1 MLYGYQVGYEL
12 GFMIKRILLA
22 VVFAGLFLVSLQ
34 WLGQYRAELQAQEIQ
49 EGMLRQADEIVNK
62 LSPQELVGQVIHVAI
77 PGTTLDSVA
86 ETELEA
92 ILPGGVILFGRNLG
106 NREEIT
112 TLNDSLQKKALKLTG
127 LPLLISVDQEGGRVI
142 RVRDGV
148 TQFPGAMALG
158 QTKDSE
164 YAKKVGFVTSYQL
177 RKLGLNFL
185 FAPDLDINNNPDN
198 PVINT
203 RSLGSNLETVLSA
216 GVAYEEGAR
225 LGGAIPVIKHFPGH
239 GDTNVDS
246 HLGLPKIE
254 KNLEELRSLE
264 LVPFKAAIDNGAEA
278 VMSAHIL
285 YPKIDSDFPATLS
298 SRILTDLLRKEL
310 KFKGIVITD
319 AMEMDAIDEHY
330 QAYDPGVLALLA
342 GADIILMT
350 SWGKTTQDMKEKILK
365 AYKKGTLHR
374 DGKDVLKEAAKRQIL
389 LKLKHGIVWD
399 FSKKQKE
406 GRAKDILTEDISET
420 LRKYYE
426 DQATHRESLN
436 VNWNLPEL
444 NRDVSRKSIVSYPNS
459 YNPATV
465 PLSETLFAAKG
476 SEFSAELA
484 ARSLQNLNF
493 SQVSAA
499 IEKRKGK
506 RVILTGAA
514 QVDLDMAGSL
524 AKKFPKV
531 EIVVLHYGT
540 PFLHLPELPNL
551 KILFSFSP
559 TNESKKAL
567 LYSILD
573 RKEEIPKVDLVLKN
587 GTKEKEI
594 KAAPGT
600 P

>member
-1 MLYGYQVGYEL
+1 
-12 GFMIKRILLA
+12 MIKRIFLA

-34 WLGQYRAELQAQEIQ
+34 WLGQYRAELHAQEIQ

-77 PGTTLDSVA
+77 PGTTLDSLA
-86 ETELEA
+86 ETELET

-112 TLNDSLQKKALKLTG
+112 ALNDSLQKKALKLTG

-158 QTKDSE
+158 QTKDLE

-203 RSLGSNLETVLSA
+203 RSLGSNLETVLNA
-216 GVAYEEGAR
+216 GAAYEEGAR
-225 LGGAIPVIKHFPGH
+225 LGGSIPVIKHFPGH

-254 KNLEELRSLE
+254 KNLEELRSFE
-264 LVPFKAAIDNGAEA
+264 LIPFKAAIDNGAEA
-278 VMSAHIL
+278 VMSAHIV

-298 SRILTDLLRKEL
+298 SRILTDVLRKEL

-350 SWGKTTQDMKEKILK
+350 SWGKTTLDMKEKILK
-365 AYKKGTLHR
+365 AYNKGTLHR

-406 GRAKDILTEDISET
+406 GRAKDILSEDIPET

-426 DQATHRESLN
+426 DQSARRESLS

-459 YNPATV
+459 YNPTTV
-465 PLSETLFAAKG
+465 PLSETIFAVKG
-476 SEFSAELA
+476 SEFSAELV

-493 SQVSAA
+493 SQIPNAL
-499 IEKRKGK
+499 EKGKGK
-506 RVILTGAA
+506 RVVVTGAV
-514 QVDLDMAGSL
+514 QVDLDSAGSL
-524 AKKFPKV
+524 AKKFPQV

-559 TNESKKAL
+559 TSESKKAL
-567 LYSILD
+567 LYSILE
-573 RKEEIPKVDLVLKN
+573 RKEEIPKVDLVLKT
-587 GTKEKEI
+587 GIKEKDV
-594 KAAPGT
+594 KAARGNP
-600 P
+600 